1 MMPRRLLPL
10 LAASLTL
17 SAQGPQVRVGI
28 LVGVTEVQVSMDGGG
43 QIQDLKGR
51 ALRTLKP
58 GEKLRLWWDTKGAAP
73 RNSEYRVQVGA
84 PMAMGAAEALMGRLK
99 ALDSEAPARVRVSDG
114 DTWRVLLGH
123 FKSSDEATPLVE
135 KLENA
140 GFDELWVSSES
151 LAAPRAKG
159 RALYAIT
166 EAYDRIPL
174 PEGVRFAA
182 RGPFTD
188 IAGKGR
194 YRGRIEVVPNRQGT
208 LSVINTVD
216 LESYLKGVVPR
227 EMGAWNYPALEALKA
242 QAVAART
249 YAVANLGKRKEEGY
263 DLVDTVSDQV
273 YGGADGEQNLTD
285 LAVQQTAGLVATYG
299 GKPIQALFMADCGGS
314 TVDVSWVF
322 GGEAPYLKAATC
334 YPDQPKTRLFISG
347 APVTAEAAQPWLTWN
362 ILKLAAAG
370 AVPPSWLKG
379 EVLSKPGR
387 AEDAIPA
394 VAALQKRLGLTVTP
408 LAGGNLALAMARAL
422 GYGNL
427 PQGQERP
434 QDAAYFGATALP
446 AQDRLLASFLVR
458 QGLIRAQDLRAA
470 PTLGDALETLGR
482 LWQGLEP
489 MEPKA
494 GTLLMDGQVRP
505 KKEGPQAFP
514 LAAQVLIAEQAPDGS
529 LRLVPRSQI
538 QVGDQVMWLDGAQ
551 AGSQASGGAPAAVV
565 IRRLDPD
572 GAAWDRY
579 NPTAHWRVAIGE
591 RDLVAMIRRRAP
603 IADIT
608 ELRAKANENGR
619 VLDLDVR
626 DTAGRSH
633 HFSGMRIRNL
643 LGLKDNVFSFT
654 VLGKAPDRTWVFFG
668 RGWGHG
674 VGMCQTGAYGM
685 ALEGATCDQI
695 LKHYYS
701 GIELTKI
708 PE

>member
-1 MMPRRLLPL
+1 MIRLRVLPYFAAPAL
-10 LAASLTL
+10 LL
-17 SAQGPQVRVGI
+17 AQGPPVRVGI
-28 LVGVTEVQVSMDGGG
+28 LVGVTEVQISLPEGG
-43 QIQDLKGR
+43 QIQDLKGH
-51 ALRTLKP
+51 ALRTMKP
-58 GEKLRLWWDTKGAAP
+58 GERLRLWWDTRGIAP
-73 RNSEYRVQVGA
+73 RSSEYRVQVGA
-84 PMAMGAAEALMGRLK
+84 PVKLAAAEALMIRLK
-99 ALDSEAPARVRVSDG
+99 AFNPEVSRVRVSDG

-123 FKSSDEATPLVE
+123 FKSSDDADPLVE
-135 KLENA
+135 KLETA

-151 LAAPRAKG
+151 LPAPKAKG

-166 EAYDRIPL
+166 ESYDRIPL
-174 PEGVRFAA
+174 PEGVRFMP
-182 RGPFTD
+182 RGAFTE
-188 IAGKGR
+188 IVGKGR
-194 YRGRIEVVPNRQGT
+194 YRGRIEVAPNRQGT

-249 YAVANLGKRKEEGY
+249 YAVANLGKRAEEGY

-273 YGGADGEQNLTD
+273 YGGADGEQSLSD
-285 LAVQQTAGLVATYG
+285 LAVQQTAGLVASYG

-322 GGEAPYLKAATC
+322 GGDAPYLKAATC
-334 YPDQPKTRLFISG
+334 YPDQPKARLFVSV
-347 APVTAEAAQPWLTWN
+347 PQVTGEAAQPWLTWN
-362 ILKLAAAG
+362 LLKLVAAG
-370 AVPPSWLKG
+370 AVPPSWLNGQIMAKAARV
-379 EVLSKPGR
+379 EDLSGP
-387 AEDAIPA
+387 
-394 VAALQKRLGLTVTP
+394 VAAVQTRLGLTRTP
-408 LAGGNLALAMARAL
+408 IGSGNLALGMARSL
-422 GYGNL
+422 GYGPL

-434 QDAAYFGATALP
+434 QDAAYFGLNGLP
-446 AQDRLLASFLVR
+446 AQDRLLGSFLMR
-458 QGLIRAQDLRAA
+458 QGLVRAQDLRTA
-470 PTLGDALETLGR
+470 PTLGEALETLGR

-489 MEPKA
+489 IEPKA

-505 KKEGPQAFP
+505 KKQGPQPFP
-514 LAAQVLIAEQAPDGS
+514 LSPQVLIAESAPDGS
-529 LRLVPRSQI
+529 LRLVHSSSI
-538 QVGDQVMWLDGAQ
+538 QVGDQIMWLGDNT
-551 AGSQASGGAPAAVV
+551 ASIV

-579 NPTAHWRVAIGE
+579 NPTAHWRQAFTE
-591 RDLVAMIRRRAP
+591 
-603 IADIT
+603 T
-608 ELRAKANENGR
+608 ELTAAIRKRVPIGALSELRTRANENGR

-643 LGLKDNVFSFT
+643 LGLKDNVFSFVT
-654 VLGKAPDRTWVFFG
+654 LGKAPDRTFVFFG

-685 ALEGATCDQI
+685 ALEGWTYDQI

>member
-1 MMPRRLLPL
+1 MNPFRALPL
-10 LAASLTL
+10 LVAPMLL
-17 SAQGPQVRVGI
+17 MAQGPTVRVGI
-28 LVGVTEVQVSMDGGG
+28 VVGVTEVQVSMDGGG

-51 ALRTLKP
+51 ALRTLRP
-58 GEKLRLWWDTKGAAP
+58 GEKIRLWWDTKGIAP
-73 RNSEYRVQVGA
+73 KDSEYRVQVSA
-84 PMAMGAAEALMGRLK
+84 PMGMAAAEALMARLK
-99 ALDSEAPARVRVSDG
+99 TFGSEVPTRARVSDG

-151 LAAPRAKG
+151 LAAPKTKG

-166 EAYDRIPL
+166 EAYDRVAL
-174 PEGVRFAA
+174 PESVSFAP
-182 RGPFTD
+182 RGPFTE

-194 YRGRIEVVPNRQGT
+194 YRGRIEVAPNRQGT

-216 LESYLKGVVPR
+216 LETYLKGVVPR
-227 EMGAWNYPALEALKA
+227 EMGAWNYPSLEALKA

-273 YGGADGEQNLTD
+273 YGGADGEQSLTD
-285 LAVQQTAGLVATYG
+285 TAVQQTAGLVATYG
-299 GKPIQALFMADCGGS
+299 GKPIQALFMADCGGA

-334 YPDQPKTRLFISG
+334 YPDKPLTRLFVSG
-347 APVTAEAAQPWLTWN
+347 APVTAESAQPWLTWN
-362 ILKLAAAG
+362 ILKLVAAG
-370 AVPPSWLKG
+370 AVPSSALKG
-379 EVLSKPGR
+379 ETLSKPAR

-394 VAALQKRLGLTVTP
+394 VAALQRRLGLTVTP
-408 LAGGNLALAMARAL
+408 LAAGNLALAMARAL

-434 QDAAYFGATALP
+434 QDVAYFGATTLP
-446 AQDRLLASFLVR
+446 AQDQLLASFLVR

-489 MEPKA
+489 IEPKT

-514 LAAQVLIAEQAPDGS
+514 LAAQVLIVEQAPDGG

-538 QVGDQVMWLDGAQ
+538 QVGDQVMWLGDGP
-551 AGSQASGGAPAAVV
+551 ASVV

-579 NPTAHWRVAIGE
+579 NPTAHWRQAISE
-591 RDLVAMIRRRAP
+591 SDLVAMIRKRAP

-626 DTAGRSH
+626 DSAGRSH

-654 VLGKAPDRTWVFFG
+654 VLGKAPERTWVFFG

-685 ALEGATCDQI
+685 ALEGATFDQI
-695 LKHYYS
+695 LKHYYT
-701 GIELTKI
+701 GIALTKI

>member
-17 SAQGPQVRVGI
+17 AAQGPTVRVGI

-58 GEKLRLWWDTKGAAP
+58 GEKIRLWWDTKGIAP
-73 RNSEYRVQVGA
+73 RSGEYRVQVGA
-84 PMAMGAAEALMGRLK
+84 PMKLAGAEALMTRLK
-99 ALDSEAPARVRVSDG
+99 AFNPAVSRVRVSDG
-114 DTWRVLLGH
+114 DTWRVLAGH
-123 FKSSDEATPLVE
+123 FKDSDGAAPLVE
-135 KLENA
+135 KLEDA
-140 GFDELWVSSES
+140 GFEELWVSSES
-151 LAAPRAKG
+151 VAAPRAKG

-174 PEGVRFAA
+174 PEGVRFAP
-182 RGPFTD
+182 RGALTE
-188 IAGKGR
+188 IAGKGH
-194 YRGRIEVVPNRQGT
+194 YRGSIEVAPNRQGT

-216 LESYLKGVVPR
+216 LETYLRGVVPR
-227 EMGAWNYPALEALKA
+227 EMGAWNYPSLEALKA

-249 YAVANLGKRKEEGY
+249 YAVANLGKRAEDGY

-273 YGGADGEQNLTD
+273 YGGSDGEQNLTD

-334 YPDQPKTRLFISG
+334 YPDQPKTRLFVSG
-347 APVTAEAAQPWLTWN
+347 APVTSEAAQPWLTWN
-362 ILKLAAAG
+362 ILKLVAAG

-379 EVLSKPGR
+379 EVLSKSAR

-394 VAALQKRLGLTVTP
+394 VAALQRRLGLTATP

-422 GYGNL
+422 GYGSL
-427 PQGQERP
+427 AQGQERP
-434 QDAAYFGATALP
+434 QDAAYFGTASLP
-446 AQDRLLASFLVR
+446 AQDQLLASFLAR
-458 QGLIRAQDLRAA
+458 QGLIRAQDLRVA

-489 MEPKA
+489 LEPRT
-494 GTLLMDGQVRP
+494 GTLLLDGQVRP

-514 LAAQVLIAEQAPDGS
+514 LAQQVLIAEQAPDGG

-538 QVGDQVMWLDGAQ
+538 QVGDQVMWLGDGQ
-551 AGSQASGGAPAAVV
+551 AGAPASVV

-579 NPTAHWRVAIGE
+579 NPTAHWRVAVSE
-591 RDLVAMIRRRAP
+591 SDLTAMIRRRVP
-603 IADIT
+603 IGT
-608 ELRAKANENGR
+608 LEELRTKANDQGR
-619 VLDLDVR
+619 VLDLEVR

-643 LGLKDNVFSFT
+643 LGLRDNVFNFT
-654 VLGKAPDRTWVFFG
+654 VLGKAPERTWVFFG

-695 LKHYYS
+695 LKHYYT
-701 GIELTKI
+701 GIALTKI

>member
-1 MMPRRLLPL
+1 MIRARILPF
-10 LAASLTL
+10 LALVASV
-17 SAQGPQVRVGI
+17 SAQGPKVRVGI
-28 LVGVTEVQVSMDGGG
+28 LTSVTEVQVAFPEGG

-73 RNSEYRVQVGA
+73 RSSEYRVQVGA
-84 PMAMGAAEALMGRLK
+84 PMSVGAAEALMTKLR
-99 ALDSEAPARVRVSDG
+99 ALHEEPARVHVSDG

-123 FKSSDEATPLVE
+123 FKESDDAGALVQ
-135 KLENA
+135 KLEDA
-140 GFDELWVSSES
+140 GYQELWVSSES
-151 LAAPRAKG
+151 LAAPKAKG

-166 EAYDRIPL
+166 ETYDRLPL
-174 PEGVRFAA
+174 PDGVRFAA
-182 RGPFTD
+182 RGAFTEVV
-188 IAGKGR
+188 GKGR
-194 YRGRIEVVPNRQGT
+194 YRGAIEVVPNRQGT

-216 LESYLKGVVPR
+216 LETYLRGVVPR
-227 EMGAWNYPALEALKA
+227 EMGAWNYPSLEALKA

-249 YAVANLGKRKEEGY
+249 YAVANLGKRTEEGY

-273 YGGADGEQNLTD
+273 YGGADGEQSLTD
-285 LAVQQTAGLVATYG
+285 TAVQQTAGLVATYN

-322 GGEAPYLKAATC
+322 GGDAPYLKAATC
-334 YPDQPKTRLFISG
+334 YPDKPITRLFVSG

-362 ILKLAAAG
+362 LLKLVAAG
-370 AVPPSWLKG
+370 AAQPSWLNG
-379 EVLSKPGR
+379 SVLAKT
-387 AEDAIPA
+387 ATAADLMPA
-394 VAALQKRLGLTVTP
+394 VAAIQKRLGLTTTP
-408 LAGGNLALAMARAL
+408 LASGNLALAMARAL
-422 GYGNL
+422 GYGPL
-427 PQGQERP
+427 PSGQERS
-434 QDAAYFGATALP
+434 QDAAYFGASSLP
-446 AQDRLLASFLVR
+446 AQDQLLASFLMR
-458 QGLIRAQDLRAA
+458 QGLIRPADLRTA
-470 PTLGDALETLGR
+470 PDLGGALDTLGR

-489 MEPKA
+489 IEPKA

-514 LAAQVLIAEQAPDGS
+514 LLPQVLFTEQAPDGS
-529 LRLVPRSQI
+529 LRLVQRTEA
-538 QVGDQVMWLDGAQ
+538 QVGDQLLLLG
-551 AGSQASGGAPAAVV
+551 AGSGNPSGPAAVV

-579 NPTAHWRVAIGE
+579 NPTAHWRVAIPEG
-591 RDLVAMIRRRAP
+591 DLTTMIRRRVPLSALESL
-603 IADIT
+603 T
-608 ELRAKANENGR
+608 VQTNSQGRA
-619 VLDLDVR
+619 LDLAVR
-626 DTAGRSH
+626 DTAGRVH

-685 ALEGATCDQI
+685 ALEGAKFDQI

-708 PE
+708 SE

>member
-1 MMPRRLLPL
+1 MMPRRFLPL
-10 LAASLTL
+10 LAASLAL

-28 LVGVTEVQVSMDGGG
+28 LVGVTEVQVAMDGGG
-43 QIQDLKGR
+43 QLQDLKGR
-51 ALRTLKP
+51 ALRTLRP
-58 GEKLRLWWDTKGAAP
+58 GEVIRLWWDTKGIAP
-73 RNSEYRVQVGA
+73 KNSEYRVQVGA
-84 PMAMGAAEALMGRLK
+84 PMSLAAAEALMVRLK
-99 ALDSEAPARVRVSDG
+99 AFNGEVSRVRVSDG
-114 DTWRVLLGH
+114 DTWRVLAGH
-123 FKSSDEATPLVE
+123 FKSSDDANPLLE

-151 LAAPRAKG
+151 LASPKAKG

-174 PEGVRFAA
+174 PDGVRFAP
-182 RGPFTD
+182 RGLLTEVV
-188 IAGKGR
+188 GKGH
-194 YRGRIEVVPNRQGT
+194 YRGRIEVAPNRQGT

-216 LESYLKGVVPR
+216 LETYLRGVVPR
-227 EMGAWNYPALEALKA
+227 EMGAWNYPSLEALKA

-249 YAVANLGKRKEEGY
+249 YAVANLGKRAEDGY

-273 YGGADGEQNLTD
+273 YGGSDGEQSLTD
-285 LAVQQTAGLVATYG
+285 TAVQQTAGLIATYG

-334 YPDQPKTRLFISG
+334 YPDKPLTRLFVSG
-347 APVTAEAAQPWLTWN
+347 APVTSEAAQPWLTWN
-362 ILKLAAAG
+362 ILKLVAAG
-370 AVPPSWLKG
+370 AVPPSWLNG
-379 EVLSKPGR
+379 GVLSKSAR

-394 VAALQKRLGLTVTP
+394 VAAIQKRLGLTTTP

-422 GYGNL
+422 GYGSL

-446 AQDRLLASFLVR
+446 AQDQLLGSFLLR
-458 QGLIRAQDLRAA
+458 QGLIRSQDLRAT

-489 MEPKA
+489 IEPKT
-494 GTLLMDGQVRP
+494 GTLLMDGMVRP

-514 LAAQVLIAEQAPDGS
+514 LSAQVLIAEQAPDGA

-538 QVGDQVMWLDGAQ
+538 QVGDQLMWLGDGP
-551 AGSQASGGAPAAVV
+551 ASIV

-579 NPTAHWRVAIGE
+579 NPTAHWRVAVPE
-591 RDLVAMIRRRAP
+591 SDLTGMIRRRVP
-603 IADIT
+603 ISQIE
-608 ELRAKANENGR
+608 ELRTKANDQGR

-654 VLGKAPDRTWVFFG
+654 VLGKAPDRTFVFFG

-685 ALEGATCDQI
+685 ALEGATYDQI
-695 LKHYYS
+695 LKHYYT
-701 GIELTKI
+701 GIALTKI
-708 PE
+708 AE

>member
-1 MMPRRLLPL
+1 MIRPRVLPFLAAPALL
-10 LAASLTL
+10 LAE
-17 SAQGPQVRVGI
+17 GPPVRVGI
-28 LVGVTEVQVSMDGGG
+28 LVGVTEVQISLPEGG
-43 QIQDLKGR
+43 QIQDLKGH
-51 ALRTLKP
+51 ALRTMKA
-58 GEKLRLWWDTKGAAP
+58 GEKLRLWWDTRGIAQ
-73 RNSEYRVQVGA
+73 RSSEYRVQVGA
-84 PMAMGAAEALMGRLK
+84 PVKLAAAEALMIRLK
-99 ALDSEAPARVRVSDG
+99 AFNPEVSRVRVSDG

-123 FKSSDEATPLVE
+123 FKSSDDADPLVE
-135 KLENA
+135 KLEAA

-151 LAAPRAKG
+151 LPAPKAKG

-166 EAYDRIPL
+166 ESYDRLPL
-174 PEGVRFAA
+174 PEGVRFMP
-182 RGPFTD
+182 RGAFTEVV
-188 IAGKGR
+188 GKGR

-249 YAVANLGKRKEEGY
+249 YAVANLGKRAEDGY

-273 YGGADGEQNLTD
+273 YGGADGEQSLTD
-285 LAVQQTAGLVATYG
+285 LAVQQTAGLVASYG

-322 GGEAPYLKAATC
+322 GGDAPYLKAATC
-334 YPDQPKTRLFISG
+334 YPDQPKTRLFVSV
-347 APVTAEAAQPWLTWN
+347 PQVTGEAAQPWLTWN
-362 ILKLAAAG
+362 LLKLVAAG
-370 AVPPSWLKG
+370 AVPPSWLNGQIMAKAARV
-379 EVLSKPGR
+379 EDLSGPVS
-387 AEDAIPA
+387 AI
-394 VAALQKRLGLTVTP
+394 QKRLGLTATP
-408 LAGGNLALAMARAL
+408 IAAGNLALAMARSL
-422 GYGNL
+422 GYGPL
-427 PQGQERP
+427 PEGQERS
-434 QDAAYFGATALP
+434 QDAAYFGLNGLP
-446 AQDRLLASFLVR
+446 QQDRLLASFLLR
-458 QGLIRAQDLRAA
+458 QGLVRAQDLKTA

-489 MEPKA
+489 IEPKT

-505 KKEGPQAFP
+505 KKQGPQPFP
-514 LAAQVLIAEQAPDGS
+514 LSPQVLIAESAPDGS
-529 LRLVPRSQI
+529 LRLVHSSQV
-538 QVGDQVMWLDGAQ
+538 QVGDQLMWLGDN
-551 AGSQASGGAPAAVV
+551 AAAIV

-579 NPTAHWRVAIGE
+579 NPTAHWRQAFTESELTAAI
-591 RDLVAMIRRRAP
+591 RKRVP
-603 IADIT
+603 IGALS
-608 ELRAKANENGR
+608 ELRARANENGR

-643 LGLKDNVFSFT
+643 LGLKDNVFSFVT
-654 VLGKAPDRTWVFFG
+654 LGKAPDRTFVFFG

-685 ALEGATCDQI
+685 ALEGWTYDQI